1 MPDTPFLKG
10 KTMNLKD
17 KLRRELAMRR
27 RFRDSRTVSKMKNVS
42 REDCICAAYY
52 LYCVSEL
59 DEVRKYPSDDSVELF
74 CKLATFFGKTAEIAE
89 FLEKHVRSAEKTNLL
104 EPIAADTERCFEDSK
119 IPYEYREDR
128 DIERNLRDPG
138 VPLTKNLVNLY
149 RCFCASDAE
158 YRFFARLIANFLL
171 RKSRAENFSLLEK
184 IPAHVEKVLF
194 DKSLTGFISDSVDVT
209 DSELRY
215 LALGYRCAVVPALN
229 GILDDLFHS
238 GVSKQEFVTKALGI
252 SSREYRAI
260 IDKNGALYSFGF
272 INDYGEIEDETV
284 RSIETKSLEPFF
296 ADFVKNEEFSDT
308 YDLDSFNVGDDT
320 TTIMQGALAGK
331 GSFMFLLYGKPGSG
345 KTEYAKAL
353 AKASGLRTFVF
364 KNEEESM
371 HNSVLYR
378 MNLFLSINHPGSVV
392 VIDEADTLLK
402 TMDLG
407 YLGPV
412 PSRNKGIINKMLE
425 NNKNKVIWIVNHT
438 KLIDTSTRR
447 RFNFSCK
454 FTAMPKEQ
462 LRKIAQSKLAVL
474 NIDENLRTRV
484 LKSLEKYN
492 VTGSSVD
499 NVVKTIE
506 NLESIAPAKLESCID
521 KIFDANSAL
530 LCEGIRKSKMRGK
543 TKSGYDL
550 HALNTSVSPDSIV
563 EMIQNA
569 EEFARSNDS
578 VEKGIRLLFYG
589 LSGTGKTEFARYIA
603 EKLDKKILIKRA
615 SDILD
620 KYVGG
625 TEKKIAEAFE
635 EAEKSNS
642 ILLLD
647 EADSFFRNRE
657 NAFQSWEV
665 TKVNEFL
672 TQMEEFEGIFIC
684 TTNLRKI
691 MDPAMNRRFHAIV
704 EFKPLE
710 SEGIAALLK
719 SYFGKYD
726 FSDSDV
732 SKIADFN
739 SAAPGDF
746 GVLAQKLRFMKQSD
760 IDSAFIVEELCH
772 IQREKDNGNR
782 KTGKIG
788 YCA

>member
-1 MPDTPFLKG
+1 
-10 KTMNLKD
+10 
-17 KLRRELAMRR
+17 MRR
-27 RFRDSRTVSKMKNVS
+27 RLRNSLARKMKNVS

-59 DEVRKYPSDDSVELF
+59 YEGKKCPTEDSVELF
-74 CKLATFFGKTAEIAE
+74 CKLVTFFGKTAEVAE

-104 EPIAADTERCFEDSK
+104 EPLTADTERYFEDSK
-119 IPYEYREDR
+119 IRYRYREDR
-128 DIERNLRDPG
+128 DIERNLAVPG
-138 VPLTKNLVNLY
+138 VSLTENLVNLY
-149 RCFCASDAE
+149 RCFYASNVE

-171 RKSRAENFSLLEK
+171 RRSCTENFSLLEK
-184 IPAHVEKVLF
+184 IPGHVEKVLF
-194 DKSLTGFISDSVDVT
+194 DKSLTGFISDSVNVT

-215 LALGYRCAVVPALN
+215 LALGYRCAVMPALN
-229 GILDDLFHS
+229 GILDDLFHN
-238 GVSKQEFVTKALGI
+238 GASKQEFVTKVLGI

-260 IDKNGALYSFGF
+260 TDKNGALYSFGF
-272 INDYGEIEDETV
+272 INDYGDVEDEAI
-284 RSIETKSLEPFF
+284 RSIETGSLEPFF
-296 ADFVKNEEFSDT
+296 ADFVKNEEFSNT
-308 YDLDSFNVGDDT
+308 YELNSFNVGDDT
-320 TTIMQGALAGK
+320 TTIMQGALSGK

-353 AKASGLRTFVF
+353 AKASGLKTFVF
-364 KNEEESM
+364 KNEEEPM

-378 MNLFLSINHPGSVV
+378 MNLFLSINHPGSIVV
-392 VIDEADTLLK
+392 VDEADTLLK
-402 TMDLG
+402 TIDFG
-407 YLGPV
+407 FFGPM

-438 KLIDTSTRR
+438 KQIDTSTRR

-462 LRKIAQSKLAVL
+462 LRKIALSKLAVL

-506 NLESIAPAKLESCID
+506 NLESIAPAKLESCIN

-530 LCEGIRKSKMRGK
+530 LCEGTKKSKMRDK

-563 EMIQNA
+563 EMIHNA

-578 VEKGIRLLFYG
+578 SEKGIRLLFYG

-615 SDILD
+615 SDLLD
-620 KYVGG
+620 KYVGE

-635 EAEKSNS
+635 EAEESNS

-657 NAFQSWEV
+657 NASQSWEI

-672 TQMEEFEGIFIC
+672 TQMEEFDGIFIC

-710 SEGIAALLK
+710 REGIAALLK

-732 SKIADFN
+732 AKIADFD

-746 GVLAQKLRFMKQSD
+746 GVLAQKLRFMKQSS
-760 IDSAFIVEELCH
+760 INSAFIVEELCR
-772 IQREKDNGNR
+772 IQSEKDNGNR

>member
-1 MPDTPFLKG
+1 MD
-10 KTMNLKD
+10 LKD
-17 KLRRELAMRR
+17 KLRRRLAMRR
-27 RFRDSRTVSKMKNVS
+27 RLRNSADRKMKNVS

-59 DEVRKYPSDDSVELF
+59 DEYRKYPSDDSVELF
-74 CKLATFFGKTAEIAE
+74 CKLVTFFGKTAEVAE

-104 EPIAADTERCFEDSK
+104 EPVAADTDRCFEDSK

-149 RCFCASDAE
+149 RCFYASNAE

-171 RKSRAENFSLLEK
+171 RKNCAENFSLLEK
-184 IPAHVEKVLF
+184 IPGHVEKVLF
-194 DKSLTGFISDSVDVT
+194 DNSLTGFISDSVNVT
-209 DSELRY
+209 DSELRF
-215 LALGYRCAVVPALN
+215 LALGYRCAVMPALN
-229 GILDDLFHS
+229 SILDDLFHN
-238 GVSKQEFVTKALGI
+238 GASKQEFVTKVLGI

-272 INDYGEIEDETV
+272 INDYGDVEDETI
-284 RSIETKSLEPFF
+284 RSIETGSLEPFF
-296 ADFVKNEEFSDT
+296 ADFVKNEEFSNT
-308 YDLDSFNVGDDT
+308 YELDSFNVSDDT

-353 AKASGLRTFVF
+353 AKASGLKTFVF
-364 KNEEESM
+364 KNEEEPM

-378 MNLFLSINHPGSVV
+378 MNLFLSINHPGSLVV
-392 VIDEADTLLK
+392 VDEADTLLK
-402 TMDLG
+402 TIDFG
-407 YLGPV
+407 FFGPM

-438 KLIDTSTRR
+438 KQIDTSTRR

-462 LRKIAQSKLAVL
+462 LRKIALSKLAVL

-506 NLESIAPAKLESCID
+506 NLESIAPAKLESCIN

-530 LCEGIRKSKMRGK
+530 LCEGTKKSKMRDK

-563 EMIQNA
+563 EMIHNA

-578 VEKGIRLLFYG
+578 SEKGIRLLFYG

-615 SDILD
+615 SDLLD
-620 KYVGG
+620 KYVGE

-635 EAEKSNS
+635 EAEESNN

-657 NAFQSWEV
+657 NASQSWEI

-672 TQMEEFEGIFIC
+672 TQMEEFDGIFIC

-710 SEGIAALLK
+710 REGIAALLK

-732 SKIADFN
+732 AKIAGFN

-760 IDSAFIVEELCH
+760 IDSAFIVEELCR

-782 KTGKIG
+782 KSGKIG

>member
-1 MPDTPFLKG
+1 
-10 KTMNLKD
+10 MNLKD
-17 KLRRELAMRR
+17 ELRRRLAMRR
-27 RFRDSRTVSKMKNVS
+27 RLRNSLARKMKNVS

-59 DEVRKYPSDDSVELF
+59 DEGKKCPTEDSVELF
-74 CKLATFFGKTAEIAE
+74 CKLVTFFGKTAEVAE

-104 EPIAADTERCFEDSK
+104 EPLTADTERYFEDSK
-119 IPYEYREDR
+119 IRYRYREDR
-128 DIERNLRDPG
+128 DIERNLAVPG
-138 VPLTKNLVNLY
+138 VSLTENLANLY
-149 RCFCASDAE
+149 RCFYASNVE

-171 RKSRAENFSLLEK
+171 RKRCAENFSLLEK
-184 IPAHVEKVLF
+184 IPGHIEKVLS
-194 DKSLTGFISDSVDVT
+194 DNSLTGFISDSVNVT

-215 LALGYRCAVVPALN
+215 LALGYRCAVMPALN
-229 GILDDLFHS
+229 GILDDLFHN
-238 GVSKQEFVTKALGI
+238 GASKQEFVTKVLGI

-260 IDKNGALYSFGF
+260 TDKNGALYSFGF
-272 INDYGEIEDETV
+272 INDYGDVEDEAI
-284 RSIETKSLEPFF
+284 RSIETGSLEPFF
-296 ADFVKNEEFSDT
+296 ADFVKNEEFSNT
-308 YDLDSFNVGDDT
+308 YELDSFNVGDDT
-320 TTIMQGALAGK
+320 TTIMQGALSGK

-353 AKASGLRTFVF
+353 AKTSGLKTFVF
-364 KNEEESM
+364 KNEEEPM

-378 MNLFLSINHPGSVV
+378 MNLFLSINHPGSIVV
-392 VIDEADTLLK
+392 VDEADTLLK
-402 TMDLG
+402 TIDFG
-407 YLGPV
+407 FFGPM

-438 KLIDTSTRR
+438 KQIDTSTRR

-462 LRKIAQSKLAVL
+462 LRKIALSKLAVL

-506 NLESIAPAKLESCID
+506 NLESIAPAKLESCIN

-530 LCEGIRKSKMRGK
+530 LCEGTKKSKMRDK

-563 EMIQNA
+563 EMIHNA

-578 VEKGIRLLFYG
+578 SEKGIRLLFYG

-615 SDILD
+615 SDLLD
-620 KYVGG
+620 KYVGE

-635 EAEKSNS
+635 EAEESNS

-657 NAFQSWEV
+657 NASQSWEI

-672 TQMEEFEGIFIC
+672 TQMEEFDGIFIC

-710 SEGIAALLK
+710 REGIAALLK

-732 SKIADFN
+732 AKIADFD

-760 IDSAFIVEELCH
+760 IDSVFIVEELCR
-772 IQREKDNGNR
+772 IQSEKDNGNR

>member
-1 MPDTPFLKG
+1 
-10 KTMNLKD
+10 MNLKD
-17 KLRRELAMRR
+17 ELRRRLAMRR
-27 RFRDSRTVSKMKNVS
+27 RLRNSVARKMKNVS

-52 LYCVSEL
+52 LYCASEL
-59 DEVRKYPSDDSVELF
+59 DEVKKYPSDDSVELF
-74 CKLATFFGKTAEIAE
+74 CKLVTYFGKTEEVAE
-89 FLEKHVRSAEKTNLL
+89 FLEKYICTAEKTNLL
-104 EPIAADTERCFEDSK
+104 EPVAADSERCFDDSK
-119 IPYEYREDR
+119 IPYEYCEDR
-128 DIERNLRDPG
+128 DIERNLRDSG

-149 RCFCASDAE
+149 RGFYTSKVE

-171 RKSRAENFSLLEK
+171 RKSCTENFSLLEK
-184 IPAHVEKVLF
+184 IPGHVEKVLF

-215 LALGYRCAVVPALN
+215 IALGYRCAVVPALN
-229 GILDDLFHS
+229 SILDDLFHN
-238 GVSKQEFVTKALGI
+238 GTSKQDFVTKALGI
-252 SSREYRAI
+252 SSSEYRAI
-260 IDKNGALYSFGF
+260 IDRNGTLYSFGF
-272 INDYGEIEDETV
+272 INDYGEIEDDTI
-284 RSIETKSLEPFF
+284 RSIETRSLEPFF
-296 ADFVKNEEFSDT
+296 ADFVKNEEFSNT
-308 YDLDSFNVGDDT
+308 YDLDSFNVSDDT

-353 AKASGLRTFVF
+353 AKTSGLKIFVF

-371 HNSVLYR
+371 HTSILYR

-392 VIDEADTLLK
+392 VVDEADTLLK
-402 TMDLG
+402 TIDFG
-407 YLGPV
+407 YLGSM

-438 KLIDTSTRR
+438 KQIDTSTRR

-454 FTAMPKEQ
+454 FTTMSKEQ
-462 LRKIAQSKLAVL
+462 LSKIARSKLAVL

-484 LKSLEKYN
+484 LKSIEKYN

-530 LCEGIRKSKMRGK
+530 LCEGTKKSKMRDK

-550 HALNTSVSPDSIV
+550 HALNTSVTPDSIV

-569 EEFARSNDS
+569 EEFSRSNGS
-578 VEKGIRLLFYG
+578 SENGIRLLFYG

-603 EKLDKKILIKRA
+603 EKLDKKIIIKRA
-615 SDILD
+615 SDLLD
-620 KYVGG
+620 KYVGE

-635 EAEKSNS
+635 EAEESNS

-657 NAFQSWEV
+657 SASQSWEV

-672 TQMEEFEGIFIC
+672 TQMEEFDGIFIC

-710 SEGIAALLK
+710 RNGIAALLK
-719 SYFGKYD
+719 SYFGKYE

-732 SKIADFN
+732 AKIADFN

-760 IDSAFIVEELCH
+760 INSAFIVDELCH
-772 IQREKDNGNR
+772 IQREKDNGNQ

>member
-1 MPDTPFLKG
+1 
-10 KTMNLKD
+10 MNLKD
-17 KLRRELAMRR
+17 KLKRRLAMRR
-27 RFRDSRTVSKMKNVS
+27 RLRNSVARKMNNVS

-59 DEVRKYPSDDSVELF
+59 YEGRKYPSEDSVELF
-74 CKLATFFGKTAEIAE
+74 CKLAAFFGKADEVAE
-89 FLEKHVRSAEKTNLL
+89 FVEKYVKSAEKTNLL
-104 EPIAADTERCFEDSK
+104 EPVAADTERCFEDSK
-119 IPYEYREDR
+119 IRYEYREDR
-128 DIERNLRDPG
+128 DIERNLMVSG
-138 VPLTKNLVNLY
+138 IPLTENLVNLY
-149 RCFCASDAE
+149 RCFYASNVE

-171 RKSRAENFSLLEK
+171 RKNCTENFSLLEK
-184 IPAHVEKVLF
+184 IPGHVEKVLF
-194 DKSLTGFISDSVDVT
+194 DKSLTGFISDSVDLT

-215 LALGYRCAVVPALN
+215 LALGYRCAVVPDMN
-229 GILDDLFHS
+229 GILDDLFRNS
-238 GVSKQEFVTKALGI
+238 ASKQEFVMKALGI
-252 SSREYRAI
+252 SSSEYRAI
-260 IDKNGALYSFGF
+260 IDKNGTLYSFGF
-272 INDYGEIEDETV
+272 INDYGEIEDDTV
-284 RSIETKSLEPFF
+284 RSIETGSLEPFF
-296 ADFVKNEEFSDT
+296 TDFVKNEEFSDT
-308 YDLDSFNVGDDT
+308 YELGSFNVSEDT

-331 GSFMFLLYGKPGSG
+331 RSFMFLLYGKPGSG

-353 AKASGLRTFVF
+353 AKASKLKTFVF
-364 KNEEESM
+364 KNEEEPM
-371 HNSVLYR
+371 HNSILYR
-378 MNLFLSINHPGSVV
+378 MNLFLSINHPDSVIIV
-392 VIDEADTLLK
+392 DEADTLLK
-402 TMDLG
+402 TIDFG
-407 YLGPV
+407 FFGPT

-438 KLIDTSTRR
+438 KQIDTSTRR

-454 FTAMPKEQ
+454 FTTMSKEQ

-484 LKSLEKYN
+484 LKSIEKYN

-506 NLESIAPAKLESCID
+506 NLESIASTKLERCID

-530 LCEGIRKSKMRGK
+530 LCEGSRKSKIRDK

-569 EEFARSNDS
+569 EEFSRSNNS
-578 VEKGIRLLFYG
+578 SENGIRLLFYG

-603 EKLDKKILIKRA
+603 EKLDKKIIIKRA
-615 SDILD
+615 SDLLD
-620 KYVGG
+620 KYVGE

-635 EAEKSNS
+635 EAEESNS

-657 NAFQSWEV
+657 NAIQSWEV

-672 TQMEEFEGIFIC
+672 TQMEEFDGIFIC

-691 MDPAMNRRFHAIV
+691 LDPAMNRRFHAIV

-710 SEGIAALLK
+710 REGIAALLK
-719 SYFGKYD
+719 SYFGKYE

-732 SKIADFN
+732 AKIADFD

-760 IDSAFIVEELCH
+760 IDSAFIVDELCR
-772 IQREKDNGNR
+772 IQREKSNGNTI
-782 KTGKIG
+782 TGKIG
-788 YCA
+788 FSA

>member
-1 MPDTPFLKG
+1 MDF
-10 KTMNLKD
+10 KD
-17 KLRRELAMRR
+17 ELRRRLAMKRR
-27 RFRDSRTVSKMKNVS
+27 GKSAVRKMKNVS

-59 DEVRKYPSDDSVELF
+59 YEGKRCPTDDSVELF
-74 CKLATFFGKTAEIAE
+74 CKLVTYFGKTEEVAE
-89 FLEKHVRSAEKTNLL
+89 FVGKYVVAAEKRNLL
-104 EPIAADTERCFEDSK
+104 EPLQADTERYFEDSK
-119 IPYEYREDR
+119 IRYRYREDR
-128 DIERNLRDPG
+128 EIERNLMISG
-138 VPLTKNLVNLY
+138 VSLTENLVDLY
-149 RCFCASDAE
+149 RCFYASNVE

-171 RKSRAENFSLLEK
+171 RKSCTENFDLLEK

-194 DKSLTGFISDSVDVT
+194 DRSLTGFIADSVDVT
-209 DSELRY
+209 DLELRY
-215 LALGYRCAVVPALN
+215 LTLGYRCAVVPAMN
-229 GILDDLFHS
+229 GILEDLFHHS
-238 GVSKQEFVTKALGI
+238 ASKQEFVMKALGI
-252 SSREYRAI
+252 SSSEYRSV
-260 IDKNGALYSFGF
+260 IDRNGTLHSFGF
-272 INDYGEIEDETV
+272 INDYGEVEEEAV
-284 RSIETKSLEPFF
+284 RSIETGSLEPFF

-308 YDLDSFNVGDDT
+308 YDLDSFNVSDDT

-331 GSFMFLLYGKPGSG
+331 RSFMFLLYGKPGSG

-353 AKASGLRTFVF
+353 AKASKLKVFVF
-364 KNEEESM
+364 KNEEEPM
-371 HNSVLYR
+371 RNSILYR
-378 MNLFLSINHPGSVV
+378 MNLFLSINHPGSVIV
-392 VIDEADTLLK
+392 VDEADTLLK
-402 TMDLG
+402 TIDFG
-407 YLGPV
+407 FFGPT

-425 NNKNKVIWIVNHT
+425 NNKNKVIWIVNHI
-438 KLIDTSTRR
+438 KQIDSSTRR

-454 FTAMPKEQ
+454 FTTMSKEQ

-506 NLESIAPAKLESCID
+506 NLESIAYTKLESCID

-530 LCEGIRKSKMRGK
+530 LCEGTRKSKIRDK

-550 HALNTSVSPDSIV
+550 HALNTSISPDSIV

-569 EEFARSNDS
+569 EEFSRSNNS
-578 VEKGIRLLFYG
+578 SENGIRLLFYG

-603 EKLDKKILIKRA
+603 EKLDKKIIIKRA
-615 SDILD
+615 SDLLD
-620 KYVGG
+620 KYVGE

-635 EAEKSNS
+635 EAEESNS

-657 NAFQSWEV
+657 SASQSWEI

-710 SEGIAALLK
+710 REGIAALLK
-719 SYFGKYD
+719 SYFGKYE
-726 FSDSDV
+726 FSDSD
-732 SKIADFN
+732 IARINDFN

-760 IDSAFIVEELCH
+760 IDSAFIVDELCRT
-772 IQREKDNGNR
+772 QREKGNGNR
-782 KTGKIG
+782 KTAKIG
-788 YCA
+788 FCA